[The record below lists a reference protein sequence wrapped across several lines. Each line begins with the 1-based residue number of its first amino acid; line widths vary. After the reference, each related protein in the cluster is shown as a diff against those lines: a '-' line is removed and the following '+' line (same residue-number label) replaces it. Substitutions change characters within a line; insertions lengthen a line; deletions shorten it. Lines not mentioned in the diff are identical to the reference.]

1 MEGNTMKKT
10 RVLLALTVILA
21 MCLSIAP
28 LALATLTD
36 PVTEAAITKLLM
48 VPEGTEYPAMDFYF
62 TLTPESYNGSTEAQ
76 TVADKVPVITGAG
89 PAGEIVIGFDGAVA
103 AGRSETLEG
112 TVANV
117 STYYLESA
125 SLFAGVSFPNAGIFE
140 YIIEETD
147 TSHVITSNIHEAML
161 LSSAR
166 YLLTVM
172 VREENGVTYIYHI
185 GVVRI
190 TEEGGTPGT
199 DKVDPTPGGNQVDT
213 FYSQMSFTNKYVR
226 TNGADDPDD
235 PDPEKP
241 DPEDPDDP
249 DPDPREP
256 GDSTLN
262 IIKTVTGDLGS
273 TILPFDF
280 SLTINV
286 PSLIPSYVLPLY
298 KAYLVDNSG
307 IIDPTGKI
315 SGAAIGTDT
324 SGDKYIQVISGTQ
337 ITFELTHGQALVF
350 INTPVGTTFS
360 STETAAVGYD
370 TSVTVWRNSIKGM
383 SLATLSAA
391 GLVGELYN
399 AADYVNEF
407 PDPTPGGLNV
417 NDLPFYGLILLA
429 IGGLVL
435 FIVIKTR
442 KRNGE

>member
-1 MEGNTMKKT
+1 MKKT
-10 RVLLALTVILA
+10 RILLALTVALA

-28 LALATLTD
+28 MALATQPD

-62 TLTPESYNGSTEAQ
+62 TLTPESYNGSTDAQ

-103 AGRSETLEG
+103 AGRSEVLEG

-125 SLFAGVSFPNAGIFE
+125 ELFGGVSFPNAGIYE

-147 TSHVITSNIHEAML
+147 TSHVITSNIHEAMI
-161 LSSAR
+161 LSGAK

-190 TEEGGTPGT
+190 IEEGGTPGT
-199 DKVDPTPGGNQVDT
+199 DKVDPTPGGNQIDT

-241 DPEDPDDP
+241 DPEDPDP
-249 DPDPREP
+249 DP

-262 IIKTVTGDLGS
+262 IVKTVTGDLGS
-273 TILPFDF
+273 TILPFNF

-286 PSLIPSYVLPLY
+286 PTLIPSYVLDHY
-298 KAYLVDNSG
+298 NAYLVDNSG
-307 IIDPTGKI
+307 IIDPTGTI
-315 SGAAIGTDT
+315 SGALIGTDD
-324 SGDKYIQVISGTQ
+324 SGNKYIRVVSGTPVA
-337 ITFELTHGQALVF
+337 FELTHSQALVF
-350 INTPVGTTFS
+350 VNTPVGTTFS

-383 SLATLSAA
+383 SSAALSAD

-399 AADYVNEF
+399 AADYVNDF

-429 IGGLVL
+429 IAGLVL

-442 KRNGE
+442 KHNREKSE